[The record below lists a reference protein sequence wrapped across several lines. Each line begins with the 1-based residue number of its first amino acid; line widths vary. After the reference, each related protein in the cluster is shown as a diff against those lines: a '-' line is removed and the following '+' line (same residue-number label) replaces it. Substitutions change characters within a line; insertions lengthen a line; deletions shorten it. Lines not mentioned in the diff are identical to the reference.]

1 MFGSWACAGSL
12 SKLGWF
18 RSHVSQWPD
27 KKLMVFCVRASPAN
41 NPEIRQFLEKNFQTP
56 DMEGVEAF
64 YCPGGFRYESMPLP
78 SRLMMKM
85 FTKALG
91 AKKDKTEAEQEM
103 LKMVSSSYDISDRKY
118 IAPILERLQGQCAAE
133 EMTTKERK
141 PCGM

>member
-1 MFGSWACAGSL
+1 
-12 SKLGWF
+12 
-18 RSHVSQWPD
+18 
-27 KKLMVFCVRASPAN
+27 
-41 NPEIRQFLEKNFQTP
+41 
-56 DMEGVEAF
+56 
-64 YCPGGFRYESMPLP
+64 
-78 SRLMMKM
+78 MKM